1 MTAVKG
7 HLLPSV
13 ILVGMPGSGKT
24 HVGRLL
30 AGRLGWTFVDTDA
43 LVEQRTG
50 RSIQEI
56 FSAQGEEAFRTAE
69 RAAVREAVRVR
80 PAVIATG
87 GGVLAER
94 RNREALRNSGMLV
107 YLRAD
112 PPILL
117 DRISRDGVAR
127 PLLAGDPEGRLRALL
142 AARAPLYEQADVI
155 MDATR
160 PPDEL
165 ANALWEDLLGR
176 CCARVPV
183 DHSPRGYPVY
193 IGAGV
198 LDLVGGIVAGQGIR
212 RATVLTH
219 PRLWRRLGERV
230 AQRLRGAGV
239 EPVRVTVPPG
249 ERSKALAL
257 AARVVDRMAE
267 AGMDRGDAVVALG
280 GGVIGD
286 LGGFVA
292 GVYMR
297 GVPLFHLPTTL
308 LAQVDSAIGG
318 KAAVN
323 HPRAKNLIGVFHLPR
338 AVLADVEV
346 LRTLPLRELRSGL
359 AEVIKYGMS
368 VDAGILTFVEARLEA
383 LLAGDREA
391 LEECV
396 RRCAAAKARVVSQDL
411 YEAGERQ
418 ILNYGHTVGH
428 ALERRW
434 PEATHGEAV
443 AVGMMVEA
451 WVALR
456 LGLVREEVMWRQE
469 AILRRAG
476 LPVHLPPAAPPGD
489 ELLQT
494 MRLDKKVRRGEI
506 RLTLLKDVGMGLV
519 DQAVPEA
526 LLLEGLQA
534 CRASW

>member
-1 MTAVKG
+1 VTAVG
-7 HLLPSV
+7 ARLLPNV
-13 ILVGMPGSGKT
+13 VLVGMPGSGKT
-24 HVGRLL
+24 HVGRIL

-43 LVEQRTG
+43 LVERRSG
-50 RSIQEI
+50 RSVAEI
-56 FSAQGEEAFRTAE
+56 FAAQGEEAFRAAE
-69 RAAVREAVRVR
+69 RAAVREAVRSR

-87 GGVLAER
+87 GGVLADR
-94 RNREALRNSGMLV
+94 RNRDRLRNGGLLV
-107 YLRAD
+107 YLQAD
-112 PPILL
+112 PPVLL
-117 DRISRDGVAR
+117 NRVSRDGIAR
-127 PLLAGDPEGRLRALL
+127 PLLAGDPEGHLRALL
-142 AARAPLYEQADVI
+142 AERAPLYQQADIV

-160 PPDEL
+160 SPEEL
-165 ANALWEDLLGR
+165 VSGMWEALLAR
-176 CCARVPV
+176 CCARVSV
-183 DHSPRGYPVY
+183 DHSPKGYPVY

-198 LDLVGGIVAGQGIR
+198 LDLVGGLLAGQGIR

-219 PRLWRRLGERV
+219 PRLWQRLGERV
-230 AQRLRGAGV
+230 ARRLRGAGV
-239 EPVRVTVPPG
+239 EPLRVTVPPG
-249 ERSKALAL
+249 ERSKALSP

-338 AVLADVEV
+338 AVLADVAV

-368 VDAGILTFVEARLEA
+368 VDAEILTFVEAHLEA
-383 LLAGDREA
+383 LLAGDGDA
-391 LEECV
+391 LAECV
-396 RRCAAAKARVVSQDL
+396 RRCATAKARVVTQDL
-411 YEAGERQ
+411 YEAGQRQ

-428 ALERRW
+428 ALERRF
-434 PEATHGEAV
+434 PGLTHGEAV
-443 AVGMMVEA
+443 AVGMVVEA
-451 WVALR
+451 WVSLR
-456 LGLVREEVMWRQE
+456 LGLVGEDIVRRQE
-469 AILRRAG
+469 VLLQRAG
-476 LPVHLPPAAPPGD
+476 LPVGLPSAAPPAE
-489 ELLQT
+489 ELVQT
-494 MRLDKKVRRGEI
+494 MRLDKKVRKGEI
-506 RLTLLKDVGMGLV
+506 RLTLLKGVGKGLV

-526 LLLEGLQA
+526 LLLEGLRA
-534 CRASW
+534 CRASS